1 MIKTSL
7 IYVFVL
13 LISNLC
19 SGRTIKSEKSGNW
32 KDPSTWEKGIKP
44 TLLDSII
51 IDHGD
56 TVFINSSSAESFYLL
71 NKGVIFFK
79 SPSNSFT
86 CHVVSFKNGEV
97 TGNSIGVLNTKTISF
112 SGKSII
118 GKCNLNVTKTAF
130 IKDSLLITSS
140 RGVKQL
146 GSLTNKGTILNIAS
160 EDFNIRGDFRNN
172 GIIRFKKGKLIFSR
186 TAIISGSLSVK
197 KLELTDSLIVMD
209 TITVIEEISGKGELI
224 NKGMLKLGMPN
235 SKFNIDSINLYFPG
249 NELQLIR
256 NGKQNVPK
264 ISNNIAKKIVF
275 KGQGFFSM
283 QNHLKINTI
292 EIRDKSSLEISS
304 KAAIDSI
311 LCLDS
316 AKILTSGDF
325 YLESTGNLIF
335 NKKATLK
342 IKNNQKF
349 KKSTQLGN
357 LFIAPSFG
365 LTMSNKNDTLKIYG
379 DFIGEGILN
388 GNPIVEYNGDSR
400 QLIKKRNYNKL
411 IYNNT
416 SMDSSTLY
424 GNNTIADIEI
434 KKGRLKIGNLNI
446 NKCKIDSLGELIIGG
461 NTPVFVDTTKISGSL
476 LINSNYANPKF
487 NFLAI
492 TSKGSFVNN
501 SCSDI
506 KISNGIYN
514 DGKFLGCLGTACDYY
529 FSGDSVQF
537 LGNDTIF
544 TSKIEAKKIY
554 NNGVILVKKKISVD
568 SLFNLS
574 KGTLILAS
582 DAQNISGIMDFKSK
596 GNTLMFNKKGN
607 QKTPPLLKNAHNIIF
622 KNSGYKSISSNLKVT
637 GDLKIEKEAFLKLD
651 SFQIT
656 GGASGKLSIDS
667 LSSLS
672 IGNNYSTT
680 PVEFPSNFSSI
691 FCHDSSLVIYRS
703 KGNQKINSKPH
714 YGNLIIDDG
723 AVDSCEK
730 IISEDSL
737 IIKGNLTLL
746 ESSLTLNVKNKIVDL
761 NGDWNGPGNLKLTTG
776 KFYIGGNGN
785 SNGKVNE
792 GKSEFI
798 YDGLGTQKIKIGNYY
813 NLTIDKYGKAITK
826 ANEGS
831 LLVKNKAWIKNGNID
846 FNSERFDIL
855 NLEIDDSV
863 TFSSKLQEKKI
874 KNILVN
880 PTGIFLLDYNEEIY
894 ISGSINCHG
903 SFICKK
909 GKIFFSDSLDN
920 QKIHGFGKFEIGQIV
935 LDKKSSYLK
944 INSDLILTDTLFIKH
959 GKLELNSEMKL
970 KSQGY
975 IKGETS
981 ESPIFGMGKICLTET
996 IKGGVYDNIKGLGLT
1011 LITSSPL
1018 GETLIERE
1026 FKESLFIKG
1035 RGINRVYTIE
1045 PSLTSDLDV
1054 TMRFNYFNS
1063 ELNDNLED
1071 DLTLFK
1077 SSDFGN
1083 TWKKVGGNVN
1093 KLNNSI
1099 TLKNITTFSK
1109 WTAGTPNL
1117 NVLAVKLISFDALR
1131 KNDGSILIDWKVL
1144 TEFKTKAYQINYS
1157 FNGFDYDS
1165 LTTCHALNIVDYDFT
1180 WHNAPNQTIFFEL
1193 VEIESDKT
1201 MNSLDTTLVYPLI
1214 GREPQVW
1221 ISENKIHTRFFP
1233 TGTIN
1238 IFNIRGK
1245 LISHDSFDISKLP
1258 CGAYYI
1264 ELLNEIGR
1272 WTFEFMKY

>member
-32 KDPSTWEKGIKP
+32 KDSGTWEKGIKP
-44 TLLDSII
+44 TLSDSVII
-51 IDHGD
+51 EDGD
-56 TVFINSSSAESFYLL
+56 TVFVNSSSAESFNLL

-79 SPSNSFT
+79 SPSNSLT
-86 CHVVSFKNGEV
+86 CNTVSFENGEV
-97 TGNSIGVLNTKTISF
+97 TGNSSGILNTETIYF
-112 SGKSII
+112 SGKSIL
-118 GKCNLNVTKTAF
+118 GKCNLNVTKTLF
-130 IKDSLLITSS
+130 IQDSLLMTSS
-140 RGVKQL
+140 SGEKQV
-146 GSLTNKGTILNIAS
+146 GSLINKGTLLNIAS
-160 EDFNIRGDFRNN
+160 EDINIGGDFGNN
-172 GIIRFKKGKLIFSR
+172 GIIRFKKGKLIFSSN
-186 TAIISGSLSVK
+186 AIISGSLSIN
-197 KLELTDSLIVMD
+197 KLELRDSLIVMD
-209 TITVIEEISGKGELI
+209 TITVIEEICGKGELI
-224 NKGMLKLGMPN
+224 NKGMLKLGMAN
-235 SKFNIDSINLYFPG
+235 SKFNIDSINLCFPD
-249 NELQLIR
+249 NELHLIR
-256 NGKQNVPK
+256 NGKQIVPK

-275 KGQGFFSM
+275 KGHGFFSM
-283 QNHLKINTI
+283 QNYLKINTV
-292 EIRDKSSLEISS
+292 EIRDKSSLEISN
-304 KAAIDSI
+304 KALVDTI

-316 AKILTSGDF
+316 AKLLTSGNF
-325 YLESTGNLIF
+325 NLEGIKELIF
-335 NKKATLK
+335 NEKATLK
-342 IKNNQKF
+342 IKNNQKII
-349 KKSTQLGN
+349 KSIQLGN
-357 LFIAPSFG
+357 LFIAPSFA
-365 LTMSNKNDTLKIYG
+365 LTMNNKNDTLKISG
-379 DFIGEGILN
+379 NFIGEGILN
-388 GNPIVEYNGDSR
+388 GNPIVEYNGNSR
-400 QLIKKRNYNKL
+400 QLIKKRNYNKI
-411 IYNNT
+411 IYNN
-416 SMDSSTLY
+416 SSKDSSTLY
-424 GNNTIADIEI
+424 GNSTIADIEI
-434 KKGRLKIGNLNI
+434 KQGRLKVGNLSI
-446 NKCKIDSLGELIIGG
+446 SKCKIDPLGELIIGG

-476 LINSNYANPKF
+476 LINSNYAKPKF

-492 TSKGSFVNN
+492 TSKGAFINN

-514 DGKFLGCLGTACDYY
+514 DGKFSGCLGTACDYY

-544 TSKIEAKKIY
+544 ISKIQAKKIY
-554 NNGVILVKKKISVD
+554 NEGVIHVKKKISVD

-582 DAQNISGIMDFKSK
+582 DTQNISGIMDFKSR
-596 GNTLMFNKKGN
+596 GNTLVFNKKGN
-607 QKTPPLLKNAHNIIF
+607 QKTPLLLNNVHNIIF
-622 KNSGYKSISSNLKVT
+622 KNSGYKSISSDLKVT

-656 GGASGKLSIDS
+656 GGESGELSIDS
-667 LSSLS
+667 LSSLG
-672 IGNNYSTT
+672 IGNNYSMKQ
-680 PVEFPSNFSSI
+680 VEFPSNFSSI
-691 FCHDSSLVIYRS
+691 FCHDSSLVIYES

-723 AVDSCEK
+723 AVESCEK
-730 IISEDSL
+730 VISADSL

-746 ESSLTLNVKNKIVDL
+746 ESSLTLNVKDKIVDL
-761 NGDWNGPGNLKLTTG
+761 NGNWNGPGNLKLTTG

-798 YDGLGTQKIKIGNYY
+798 YDGIGTQKIKIGNYF
-813 NLTIDKYGKAITK
+813 NLTIDKHGKAITK

-831 LLVKNKAWIKNGNID
+831 LLVKNRAWIKNGNMD
-846 FNSERFDIL
+846 FNSEKCDII

-863 TFSSKLQEKKI
+863 TFSSKFQEKKI

-894 ISGSINCHG
+894 VSGNINCHG
-903 SFICKK
+903 GFICKK
-909 GKIFFSDSLDN
+909 GKIFFSDSLVN
-920 QKIHGFGKFEIGQIV
+920 QKIHGHGKFEIKQIV

-944 INSDLILTDTLFIKH
+944 INSDLTLTDTLFIRN

-981 ESPIFGMGKICLTET
+981 KSHIFGLGKISLTTT
-996 IKGGVYDNIKGLGLT
+996 IKEGVHDNIKGLGLS

-1026 FKESLFIKG
+1026 FKESLFIEGK
-1035 RGINRVYTIE
+1035 GINRVYTIE

-1077 SSDFGN
+1077 STDFGN
-1083 TWKKVGGNVN
+1083 TWKKVGGTVN
-1093 KLNNSI
+1093 KLNNTI
-1099 TLKNITTFSK
+1099 TFNGITNFSK

-1117 NVLAVKLISFDALR
+1117 IVLAVKLISFDALR

-1144 TEFKTKAYQINYS
+1144 TEFKTEAYQINYS
-1157 FNGFDYDS
+1157 FDGFKYDS
-1165 LTTCHALNIVDYDFT
+1165 LTTCDAKKIVDYNFT

-1201 MNSLDTTLVYPLI
+1201 LNSLDTALVYPII

-1221 ISENKIHTRFFP
+1221 IFDNKIHTRFFP

-1238 IFNIRGK
+1238 VFNIRGK
-1245 LISHDSFDISKLP
+1245 LVSHDSFDISKLP
-1258 CGAYYI
+1258 CGAYFI